1 MLAKLLPKSLA
12 LRAIALSTVWAAL
25 SLIVIAT
32 VITNLYKDASEKSFS
47 KLLSAHLSSLIAAI
61 SVDETG
67 RLYGAPDLGE
77 IKYSERQSGWYWSV
91 EPVTGTLSGGLYSS
105 SLGSGRVSSKDDKLV
120 PFVGKDFRRSYSAAG
135 IGPETVEVLET
146 EYDMGETV
154 LAAGPGGKSPKEPS
168 NNIELGKSS
177 GPGRFARFRIMGNR
191 SDLQDDISRFA
202 RQLYLYFAV
211 FGVGSIAVNALA
223 ILAGLNPLR
232 RTGESLKQIREGKST
247 RLEGEFP
254 PEIAPLANE
263 MNALIDNNRRIVER
277 SRTQVGNLAH
287 ALKTPL
293 AVMSNEGQ
301 ALGGAKG
308 AVIAEQTGA
317 MQEQIQRY
325 LQRAR
330 IGAQR
335 GSVIYRAPISP
346 MLAPTL
352 RAFQKLN
359 PDKQFHFDLP
369 GNELV
374 FAGEGEDF
382 QEMIGILLD
391 NAAKWGKSRI
401 ELKAAKARSPAGA
414 AMFSIEISDD
424 GKGLTPEQIEA
435 GIKRG
440 RRMDESKPGNGLG
453 LAIVADTVREYGGEL
468 KLGKAALGGLSVTFT
483 LPLVE

>member
-1 MLAKLLPKSLA
+1 MLDKFIPKSLT
-12 LRAIALSTVWAAL
+12 LRAVLVSSLLAA
-25 SLIVIAT
+25 I
-32 VITNLYKDASEKSFS
+32 
-47 KLLSAHLSSLIAAI
+47 SLIAVSSLVIALFREASDEGFDDLLEVHLGLLI
-61 SVDETG
+61 QSVTAEEDGVMKVVRDVTDSRFSLPG
-67 RLYGAPDLGE
+67 T
-77 IKYSERQSGWYWSV
+77 GWYWTAEYAEDPERGRLMSR
-91 EPVTGTLSGGLYSS
+91 
-105 SLGSGRVSSKDDKLV
+105 SLGGV
-120 PFVGKDFRRSYSAAG
+120 PLPLADLKFAPFDTLFKRSYPLE
-135 IGPETVEVLET
+135 GPNGVPLQIYEREIDTGPKSVVIR
-146 EYDMGETV
+146 YRVMGSRRV
-154 LAAGPGGKSPKEPS
+154 VDGR
-168 NNIELGKSS
+168 ISS
-177 GPGRFARFRIMGNR
+177 FTR
-191 SDLQDDISRFA
+191 SIYGLLSLFVI
-202 RQLYLYFAV
+202 V
-211 FGVGSIAVNALA
+211 SIAANTLA
-223 ILAGLNPLR
+223 VRFGLSPLKR
-232 RTGESLKQIREGKST
+232 AQESLQQIREGKSQ

-308 AVIAEQTGA
+308 AVIKEQSEA

-335 GSVIYRAPISP
+335 GSVVYRAPISP
-346 MLAPTL
+346 ILTPTL

-359 PDKQFHFDLP
+359 PDKRFHFDLP
-369 GNELV
+369 KDELV

-401 ELKAAKARSPAGA
+401 ELKAAKARSPSGA
-414 AMFSIEISDD
+414 AMLSVEIRDD
-424 GKGLTPEQIEA
+424 GPGLTPQQIA
-435 GIKRG
+435 GGIKRG

-453 LAIVADTVREYGGEL
+453 LSIVSDTVREYGGEL
-468 KLGKAALGGLSVTFT
+468 TLGRAALGGLSVTFT

>member
-1 MLAKLLPKSLA
+1 MSRSLGGVPLPLTDVKLAPFDALFKRSYPLQGPNGVRLQVYEREIDTGPKS
-12 LRAIALSTVWAAL
+12 V
-25 SLIVIAT
+25 VIR
-32 VITNLYKDASEKSFS
+32 Y
-47 KLLSAHLSSLIAAI
+47 
-61 SVDETG
+61 
-67 RLYGAPDLGE
+67 
-77 IKYSERQSGWYWSV
+77 
-91 EPVTGTLSGGLYSS
+91 
-105 SLGSGRVSSKDDKLV
+105 RV
-120 PFVGKDFRRSYSAAG
+120 
-135 IGPETVEVLET
+135 
-146 EYDMGETV
+146 
-154 LAAGPGGKSPKEPS
+154 
-168 NNIELGKSS
+168 
-177 GPGRFARFRIMGNR
+177 MGNR
-191 SDLQDDISRFA
+191 RIVDGRISSFTKSIYG
-202 RQLYLYFAV
+202 LLSLFV
-211 FGVGSIAVNALA
+211 IVSIAANALA
-223 ILAGLNPLR
+223 VRFGLSPLKKA
-232 RTGESLKQIREGKST
+232 GESLKLIREGKST

-301 ALGGAKG
+301 ALGGTRG

-346 MLAPTL
+346 ILAPTL

-359 PDKQFHFDLP
+359 PDKRFDFDLP
-369 GNELV
+369 EDELV

-391 NAAKWGKSRI
+391 NAAKWGMSRVG
-401 ELKAAKARSPAGA
+401 LKAARTRSPTGA
-414 AMFSIEISDD
+414 AMFSVEICDD
-424 GKGLTPEQIEA
+424 GPGLTPEQISA

-440 RRMDESKPGNGLG
+440 RRMDEPFPGAPAPRTSSKTCSPIRNRRRRASGGGCGGWPGCAAAGRRRREPFHLALRLGPSPTPQGCERPAVGGVALAAGLG
-453 LAIVADTVREYGGEL
+453 WRAGGAADHLAGDTSLGDPQGLADPEPAVRPVGRPRG
-468 KLGKAALGGLSVTFT
+468 
-483 LPLVE
+483 P

>member
-1 MLAKLLPKSLA
+1 M
-12 LRAIALSTVWAAL
+12 LSTIWAAL

-32 VITNLYKDASEKSFS
+32 VITGLYREASERSFS
-47 KLLSAHLSSLIAAI
+47 RLLAAHLSALNTAVVI
-61 SVDETG
+61 DETG
-67 RLYGAPDLGE
+67 RISGEPDLGE
-77 IKYSERQSGWYWSV
+77 QKYLEKLSGWYWSV
-91 EPVTGTLSGGLYSS
+91 EPLDASVSKGLYSQ
-105 SLGSGRVSSKDDKLV
+105 SLAGRTVASKDVKIV
-120 PFVGKDFRRSYSAAG
+120 PFKGEGLLFRRTYTERGLSG
-135 IGPETVEVLET
+135 ETVEIVEA
-146 EYDMGETV
+146 EYEVGRTILLSPIDGKN
-154 LAAGPGGKSPKEPS
+154 AGKVITNFELNKSNRPKR
-168 NNIELGKSS
+168 G
-177 GPGRFARFRIMGNR
+177 ARLRIMGNR
-191 SDLQDDISRFA
+191 SDLENEIGLFA
-202 RQLYLYFAV
+202 RQLYLYLGI
-211 FGVGSIAVNALA
+211 FGLGGIAVNALA

-232 RTGESLKQIREGKST
+232 RTGEALKLIREGKST

-335 GSVIYRAPISP
+335 GSVVYRAPISP
-346 MLAPTL
+346 ILAPTL

-359 PDKQFHFDLP
+359 PDKQFDFDLP
-369 GNELV
+369 EDELV

-382 QEMIGILLD
+382 QEIIGILLD

-401 ELKAAKARSPAGA
+401 ELKAAKARSPTGA
-414 AMFSIEISDD
+414 AMFSVEICDD

-468 KLGKAALGGLSVTFT
+468 KLGRAALGGLSVTFT

>member
-1 MLAKLLPKSLA
+1 MLDKFIPKSLS
-12 LRAIALSTVWAAL
+12 LRAVLVSGLWAA
-25 SLIVIAT
+25 I
-32 VITNLYKDASEKSFS
+32 
-47 KLLSAHLSSLIAAI
+47 SLIAVSSLVVALFREASDEGFDDLLEVHLGALI
-61 SVDETG
+61 QSVTAEEDGVMKVVRDDT
-67 RLYGAPDLGE
+67 DLRFSRPG
-77 IKYSERQSGWYWSV
+77 SGWYWTAEYADDPERGRLMSRS
-91 EPVTGTLSGGLYSS
+91 LGGLPLPLVDVKLAPFDALFKRSYSLKGPNGVPLQVYEREIDTGQKS
-105 SLGSGRVSSKDDKLV
+105 VAIRYRVMGDRRIVDGRVSSFNKSIYGLLSL
-120 PFVGKDFRRSYSAAG
+120 FV
-135 IGPETVEVLET
+135 IV
-146 EYDMGETV
+146 
-154 LAAGPGGKSPKEPS
+154 
-168 NNIELGKSS
+168 
-177 GPGRFARFRIMGNR
+177 
-191 SDLQDDISRFA
+191 
-202 RQLYLYFAV
+202 
-211 FGVGSIAVNALA
+211 SIAANALA
-223 ILAGLNPLR
+223 VRFGLSPLKR
-232 RTGESLKQIREGKST
+232 ARESLQQIREGKSQ

-335 GSVIYRAPISP
+335 DSVIYRAPITP
-346 MLAPTL
+346 ILTPTL
-352 RAFQKLN
+352 RVFQKLN
-359 PDKQFHFDLP
+359 PEKQFLFELP
-369 GNELV
+369 MEELV

-391 NAAKWGKSRI
+391 NAAKWGKRRI
-401 ELKAAKARSPAGA
+401 GLKAEKSRSSTGMP
-414 AMFSIEISDD
+414 MLSLEIGDD
-424 GKGLTPEQIEA
+424 GPGLTEKQIAA

-440 RRMDESKPGNGLG
+440 KRLDESKPGNGLG
-453 LAIVADTVREYGGEL
+453 LAIVSDTVREYGGTV
-468 KLGKAALGGLSVTFT
+468 KLGKSPLGGLSVTVT

>member
-1 MLAKLLPKSLA
+1 MSSSWLPKSVA
-12 LRAIALSTVWAAL
+12 LRAVLVSTA
-25 SLIVIAT
+25 
-32 VITNLYKDASEKSFS
+32 F
-47 KLLSAHLSSLIAAI
+47 AAI
-61 SVDETG
+61 SLFLITLLLIGLFRQAIEDGFEDMLSVQ
-67 RLYGAPDLGE
+67 LGTLLDSVSTDDKGVMRGE
-77 IKYSERQSGWYWSV
+77 PAFSDSRFLNLGSGWYWTV
-91 EPVTGTLSGGLYSS
+91 EYADDSERDRLMSR
-105 SLGSGRVSSKDDKLV
+105 SLGGTPLPFADPKIV
-120 PFVGKDFRRSYSAAG
+120 PFSRGFRRSYS
-135 IGPETVEVLET
+135 IVGPNDVPLQVFERESQTGSTSVALR
-146 EYDMGETV
+146 Y
-154 LAAGPGGKSPKEPS
+154 
-168 NNIELGKSS
+168 
-177 GPGRFARFRIMGNR
+177 RIMGDRR
-191 SDLQDDISRFA
+191 SIDGRISDFT
-202 RQLYLYFAV
+202 RQIYTYLSLFV
-211 FGVGSIAVNALA
+211 LVSIAANVMAVRF
-223 ILAGLNPLR
+223 GLNPLR
-232 RTGESLKQIREGKST
+232 GVGKSLQQIREGKST

-293 AVMSNEGQ
+293 AVMLNEGQ
-301 ALGGAKG
+301 SLGGAKG

-335 GSVIYRAPISP
+335 GSVVYRAPISP
-346 MLAPTL
+346 ILAPTL

-359 PDKQFHFDLP
+359 PDKQFHFNLP
-369 GNELV
+369 GDELV

-401 ELKAAKARSPAGA
+401 ELKAAKARSPTGA
-414 AMFSIEISDD
+414 AMFSVEICDD

-468 KLGKAALGGLSVTFT
+468 KLGRAALGGLSVTFT